1 MFCKPCSVPSYC
13 KRLAPRTSVVII
25 YLQAVRLS
33 FSPFISFEKVPLPSF
48 GFLARGVY
56 RVPLLPFPARLRHC
70 GTLKVVEPYPLKDV
84 GSFPAVSPAHRQTA
98 LAYAFARHEHYG
110 HLSTVRAWTFL
121 YDAYTSQRLP
131 EHDSCKHMLVYPKR

>member
-1 MFCKPCSVPSYC
+1 MPVLLSVHFLREGAPTIIWVS
-13 KRLAPRTSVVII
+13 RSWGLPRSTLAVSSKTTSLWHFKGNRAIS
-25 YLQAVRLS
+25 VR
-33 FSPFISFEKVPLPSF
+33 
-48 GFLARGVY
+48 
-56 RVPLLPFPARLRHC
+56 
-70 GTLKVVEPYPLKDV
+70 DV
-84 GSFPAVSPAHRQTA
+84 GSFPAVSPADRQTA